1 MVHDASGARC
11 ACDGLVRYGSTGEDA
26 MDAENG
32 AWFKAHPEVMKWT
45 YLKSHGELEC
55 SQRTFGFD
63 PFPDQRKI
71 LPVLRG
77 YDEQFPYQESRPQTA
92 ALGAA
97 MQAADA
103 EPDILSLKVRDRP
116 VVAQEIV
123 ARSPPA
129 ERRRS
134 ARRRRR
140 ATPTSSPTLAA
151 VG

>member
-1 MVHDASGARC
+1 M
-11 ACDGLVRYGSTGEDA
+11 Y
-26 MDAENG
+26 AENG

-45 YLKSHGELEC
+45 YLKSWRAGG

-71 LPVLRG
+71 CQCFEGALGRAV
-77 YDEQFPYQESRPQTA
+77 PYQEFRPQTA

-116 VVAQEIV
+116 WWRRRSN
-123 ARSPPA
+123 ARSLPA
-129 ERRRS
+129 RRRS

-140 ATPTSSPTLAA
+140 ATTLSPRA